1 MNTQIKSA
9 LISLRKARIDR
20 GYSQVEAAE
29 IMGLPDTIQLSRWE
43 HGMRLPS
50 LINALKLSAAYNSSV
65 DSLLYGISASLTVFW
80 LKRPD
85 TVGQLSSEPLVLLNG
100 LDLSRKANPPA
111 IIVATAC

>member
-65 DSLLYGISASLTVFW
+65 DSLLYGISASL
-80 LKRPD
+80 
-85 TVGQLSSEPLVLLNG
+85 
-100 LDLSRKANPPA
+100 RKAITKRRGEVDARKDAIRQQEKYGPVTQPSPA
-111 IIVATAC
+111 QGIDM